1 MNDPTENI
9 RRKMVEEINADPGSR
24 EVLEEEHG
32 QVLDTDELTR
42 DFTVDGFM
50 APFVVVIRKSDGVK
64 GTLQFQHDPRFYYGF
79 SSWHPL
85 NNIKE
90 A

>member
-9 RRKMVEEINADPGSR
+9 RRKMVEEINSNPGSR
-24 EVLEEEHG
+24 EALEEEHG
-32 QVLDTDELTR
+32 QVWDTDELSR

-50 APFVVVIRKSDGVK
+50 APFVIVVRKSDKVK
-64 GTLQFQHDPRFYYGF
+64 GSLQFQHDPRFYYGF
-79 SSWHPL
+79 T
-85 NNIKE
+85 E

>member
-32 QVLDTDELTR
+32 QVWDTDELTR

-79 SSWHPL
+79 SS
-85 NNIKE
+85 
-90 A
+90 

>member
-32 QVLDTDELTR
+32 QVWDTDELTR

-50 APFVVVIRKSDGVK
+50 APYVVVVNKLTGEK
-64 GTLQFQHDPRFYYGF
+64 GTMVFQDYPRFYF
-79 SSWHPL
+79 SL
-85 NNIKE
+85 TK
-90 A
+90 AA